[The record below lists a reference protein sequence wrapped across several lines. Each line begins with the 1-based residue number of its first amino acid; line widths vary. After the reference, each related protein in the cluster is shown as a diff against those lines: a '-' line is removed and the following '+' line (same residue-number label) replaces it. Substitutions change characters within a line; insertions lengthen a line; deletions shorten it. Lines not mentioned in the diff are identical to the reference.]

1 MKDYYQILGVAREAT
16 PEEIKKAFRS
26 LARETHP
33 DANPNDPEAEARFR
47 DIAEAY
53 EVLSDQ
59 GKRARY
65 DRGETFGG
73 QDLFSQF
80 GGLEDILQQFFGGNF
95 GGFGGGFGGG
105 GRRGP
110 ARGQDVAVR
119 LEIELVDAATGID
132 RDVTFSGPVRCTTC
146 DGSGAKPGTET
157 ITCSTCGGQGRVQA
171 ARQTMFGTMMSVVDC
186 PDCSGVGTRVEDPC
200 EDCSGE
206 GRRSGERSLT
216 VEVPAGVATGTR
228 LKLSGKGASGQ
239 RGAASGD
246 VYVDLLV
253 KEDERYQRV
262 GDDLHH
268 RITVG
273 FTEATFGTEV
283 KVPLIDGDSEAL
295 DIPPGTQPETVYRL
309 GKKGMPRLQ
318 RRGRGDMLVHV
329 EVPVPTDLNDT
340 QEELLRSY
348 ADDRGEQPHSK
359 KRGIFRR

>member
-1 MKDYYQILGVAREAT
+1 MKDYYDILGVARDAT
-16 PEEIKKAFRS
+16 PEEIKKAFRA

-59 GKRARY
+59 EKRARY

-80 GGLEDILQQFFGGNF
+80 GGLEDILQQFFGG
-95 GGFGGGFGGG
+95 GFGGFGGG

-110 ARGQDVAVR
+110 ARGQDVGVR
-119 LEIELVDAATGID
+119 LEIELSEAASGID
-132 RDVTFSGPVRCTTC
+132 REVSFTGPVRCSTC
-146 DGSGAKPGTET
+146 DGKGAKPGTDT

-171 ARQTMFGTMMSVVDC
+171 ARQTMFGTMMSVVEC
-186 PDCSGVGTRVEDPC
+186 PDCSGVGTRIEDPC
-200 EDCSGE
+200 TDCQGE
-206 GRRSGERSLT
+206 GRRTGERSLT
-216 VEVPAGVATGTR
+216 VEVPQGVDTGTR
-228 LKLSGKGASGQ
+228 LKLSGKGAAGQ
-239 RGAASGD
+239 RGATAGD
-246 VYVDLLV
+246 VYVDILV
-253 KEDERYQRV
+253 KDDERFQRV

-283 KVPLIDGDSEAL
+283 KVPLIDGETEAL
-295 DIPPGTQPETVYRL
+295 EIPPGTQPETVYRI

-318 RRGRGDMLVHV
+318 RRGRGDLLVHV
-329 EVPVPTDLNDT
+329 EVAVPTDLDEE
-340 QEELLRSY
+340 QEDLLRAY
-348 ADDRGEQPHSK
+348 ADHRGEQPNSK
-359 KRGIFRR
+359 KRGLFRR